1 MAPSAATPP
10 TPRMACAP
18 ASLSAVATKHKKRAR
33 DYLGGL
39 PAKAK
44 ENNMR
49 EELIATLKECHFP
62 VFEGCSIEVKLS
74 GVLSPKAIEYIAD
87 YLIEH
92 GVKM

>member
-1 MAPSAATPP
+1 
-10 TPRMACAP
+10 
-18 ASLSAVATKHKKRAR
+18 
-33 DYLGGL
+33 
-39 PAKAK
+39 
-44 ENNMR
+44 MR

-62 VFEGCSIEVKLS
+62 LFEGCSIEVKLS